1 MQAINVFSF
10 YISNY
15 SFYISNLLSFFWNL
29 LNILLVSSNICF
41 SLFSSDFTILHN
53 NSESFDLKE

>member
-1 MQAINVFSF
+1 MQAINVF
-10 YISNY
+10 